1 MRLLH
6 AGHDHDRA
14 CAVERGAQLRR
25 RARARGAFRQ
35 SLPLH
40 RLYPDRRGRARR
52 ARRLPARRRRQR
64 ARRWSRRGPSMRTV
78 NSLVGS
84 PIERLEDLRFL
95 RGRGQYVDD
104 LARKDML
111 HAAILRSSVAH
122 GRIRS
127 IAVAAARALPGVH
140 SVITAK
146 DIGNRVPR
154 VPMRLQPL
162 PDFEPFGQPVIAET
176 KVRYVGEAL
185 AVVLADS
192 PGIAEDALGLIEVE
206 IEPLP
211 AVADRQA
218 SAQDASLLFE
228 DKGTNLAIK
237 FRAVRGDA
245 AAAFADAPYVRCES
259 FRTQRHMALPLEPRG
274 LLAEWDAA
282 RGRLTLS
289 GGAKVLFFNRRSLAK
304 QMGLP
309 ESAIEIVENDVGGGF
324 GARGEF
330 YPEDFLIPFA
340 AQHTGRPVKWT
351 EDRREHL
358 MCMNHA
364 REAECDVEIACR
376 RDGTILGLRGHAYV
390 DVGAYLRTNGAVGA
404 RNVAQFMS
412 GPYRIPHIDIDV
424 ALLLTNKTPVG
435 TYRGPG
441 RFETDFFRERLLDMV
456 AQDLGL
462 DRVAFRRRNLVSQQ
476 EMPYQIA
483 TITPFESKDEF
494 DSGDYHATLD
504 RCLDEIK
511 WTETSKLAGK
521 LIDGRYHGVAVGCF
535 IEGGAAGPKES
546 ARIVLE
552 PDGLYSVYVGS
563 SAIGQ
568 GLETAF
574 AQIAA
579 DALEVTIDRI
589 RGVFHGSTSYVGD
602 GYGAYHSRS
611 VVMGGS
617 AMLDAAKNLREA
629 IRAQAAQ
636 RLRCQPSEVEIVE
649 GSKAVGPGGKSI
661 ALNGLSS
668 DGISAEGAFLN
679 KKHTYTYGAH
689 AAHVAVDAKLGH
701 VELVDYVVVEDCG
714 RVINP
719 LTVHGQAIGSVVQGL
734 GGAMMEHL
742 IYDQEGQLLTGSL
755 ADYLIPTASDFP
767 NIRAVVLENHPSPIN
782 PLGAKG
788 AGEGG
793 IIAAGGVMAN
803 AVANALSGFG
813 AQPRELPLTPTR
825 IWELAQAPR
834 K

>member
-1 MRLLH
+1 
-6 AGHDHDRA
+6 
-14 CAVERGAQLRR
+14 
-25 RARARGAFRQ
+25 
-35 SLPLH
+35 
-40 RLYPDRRGRARR
+40 
-52 ARRLPARRRRQR
+52 
-64 ARRWSRRGPSMRTV
+64 MRTV
-78 NSLVGS
+78 NSLIGS
-84 PIERLEDLRFL
+84 PIERIEDLRFL

-104 LARKDML
+104 LARKEML

-127 IAVAAARALPGVH
+127 IEVTRARALPGVH
-140 SVITAK
+140 TVITVK
-146 DIGNRVPR
+146 EIGNRVPR

-162 PDFEPFGQPVIAET
+162 PEFERFGQPVIAET
-176 KVRYVGEAL
+176 KVRYVGEAI
-185 AVVLADS
+185 AVVLADTPS
-192 PGIAEDALGLIEVE
+192 IAEDALGLIETD

-211 AVADRQA
+211 AVADRRA
-218 SAQDASLLFE
+218 SADDQSLLFE
-228 DKGTNLAIK
+228 EAGTNLAMR

-245 AAAFADAPYVRCES
+245 ATAFGGAPYVRRER

-282 RGRLTLS
+282 RGRLTIY
-289 GGAKVLFFNRRSLAK
+289 GGAKVLFFNRRTLAK
-304 QMGLP
+304 QLGLA
-309 ESAIEIVENDVGGGF
+309 EAAIEIVENDVGGGF

-340 AQHTGRPVKWT
+340 ARLTGRPVKWT
-351 EDRREHL
+351 EDRRENL
-358 MCMNHA
+358 MCINHA
-364 REAECDVEIACR
+364 REAECDVEIACT
-376 RDGTILGLRGHAYV
+376 RDGTILGLRGHAYI
-390 DVGAYLRTNGAVGA
+390 DVGAYMRTNGAVGA

-412 GPYRIPHIDIDV
+412 GPYRISNIDIDV
-424 ALLLTNKTPVG
+424 ALQLTNKTPVG

-441 RFETDFFRERLLDMV
+441 RFETDFFRERLFDMV

-462 DRVAFRRRNLVSQQ
+462 DRVAFRRRNLVSKQ

-494 DSGDYHATLD
+494 DSGDYQATLD
-504 RCLDEIK
+504 RCLDEINWSEK
-511 WTETSKLAGK
+511 SKLAGK
-521 LIDGRYHGVAVGCF
+521 LLDGRYHGLALGCF

-552 PDGLYSVYVGS
+552 RDGLYSVYVGS

-589 RGVFHGSTSYVGD
+589 RGVFHGSTSYVND

-617 AMLDAAKNLREA
+617 AILDAAAKLRDA
-629 IRAQAAQ
+629 IRTQAAQ
-636 RLRCQPSEVEIVE
+636 RLNCQASAVEIVE
-649 GSKAVGPGGKSI
+649 GVKAVGPGGNSV
-661 ALNGLSS
+661 ALNELSGES
-668 DGISAEGAFLN
+668 ISAEGAFLN

-689 AAHVAVDAKLGH
+689 AAHVAVDPKLGH
-701 VELVDYVVVEDCG
+701 VELLDYVVVADCG

-719 LTVHGQAIGSVVQGL
+719 LTVHGQTVGSVVQGL

-742 IYDQEGQLLTGSL
+742 VYDQDGQLLTGSL

-767 NIRAVVLENHPSPIN
+767 NIRAVMLEQHPSPIN

-803 AVANALSGFG
+803 AVANALSAFQV
-813 AQPRELPLTPTR
+813 QPRELPLTPTR
-825 IWELAQAPR
+825 IWELVQAAR
-834 K
+834 S